1 MNVTLYNSSEVVS
14 LHKIGDPPD
23 HPEMEVVYTWE
34 MDFNRSLLGAATR
47 LVPRRPT
54 AAPLQPTMPLWV
66 HNSWVCLFAG
76 MLAIAI
82 GGNAIVIWIV
92 TAYCSSAHNSWLCLF
107 KGKLVIAIG
116 GNAIVIWIVTAH
128 RRMRTVT
135 NYFLVNL
142 SFADLMMAS
151 LNCLF
156 NFIYMLHSDWVFG
169 VRYCQLSNFIAN
181 VTVAASVFT
190 LTGISFDRYQAI
202 VRPMRPR
209 MSKTCSLI
217 MIACIWISG
226 MLLAVPCLLYST
238 TKEYKSK
245 GTLKTACLLSW
256 PDGLPDVSY
265 MDFIYQVLFFVV
277 TYAVP
282 MLGMTFFYSAMG
294 RVLWGSKSIGELTQ
308 RQVDSIRSKRKV
320 VKMFILVIVIF
331 GICWLPYQSYFI
343 YTHFNPSI
351 LYMKYVQHVYLGFY
365 WLAMANAM
373 VNPIIYYWMN
383 AKFRSYFRT
392 AIMCFWR
399 STIIRRKRPLPASPP
414 DCASQSGS
422 RSRSGFYTLTIRG
435 AQRLKRKYSGQMG
448 SLIVPGSA
456 RPAVAETTFA
466 C

>member
-1 MNVTLYNSSEVVS
+1 
-14 LHKIGDPPD
+14 
-23 HPEMEVVYTWE
+23 
-34 MDFNRSLLGAATR
+34 MDFNRSMLGAATL
-47 LVPRRPT
+47 LVPKTTKVP
-54 AAPLQPTMPLWV
+54 PSSNTMPMWA
-66 HNSWVCLFAG
+66 HNSWVCLFAA
-76 MLAIAI
+76 MLAVAI

-92 TAYCSSAHNSWLCLF
+92 A
-107 KGKLVIAIG
+107 
-116 GNAIVIWIVTAH
+116 AH

-169 VRYCQLSNFIAN
+169 VRYCKLSNFIAN

-209 MSKTCSLI
+209 MSKTCSLV
-217 MIACIWISG
+217 MIAAIWVSG
-226 MLLAVPCLLYST
+226 MLLAIPCLLYST
-238 TKEYKSK
+238 TKEYRSK

-265 MDFIYQVLFFVV
+265 MDFMSRFPFEIPLILTLPPVRKPVLTREERARNSGVAHFKISLRYQVLFFVV

-294 RVLWGSKSIGELTQ
+294 RVLWGSRSIGEMTQ

-331 GICWLPYQSYFI
+331 GICWLPYHTYFI

-383 AKFRSYFRT
+383 AKFRTYFRT
-392 AIMCFWR
+392 AILCRWR
-399 STIIRRKRPLPASPP
+399 DVCWRRKRPLPESPP
-414 DCASQSGS
+414 DCVSQSGS
-422 RSRSGFYTLTIRG
+422 RSRSGFYSLTYRG
-435 AQRLKRKYSGQMG
+435 TQRFKRKCSGRMAALVV
-448 SLIVPGSA
+448 SDSH
-456 RPAVAETTFA
+456 RPPVAETAFA

>member
-1 MNVTLYNSSEVVS
+1 MDVMSNIS
-14 LHKIGDPPD
+14 LEREKFYASHDFKNPTESQGL
-23 HPEMEVVYTWE
+23 EVVYTWK
-34 MDFNRSLLGAATR
+34 MDFNKSTLGAVTL
-47 LVPRRPT
+47 LVPKSPT
-54 AAPLQPTMPLWV
+54 PAPASTTMPLWA
-66 HNSWVCLFAG
+66 HNSWVCLFAA
-76 MLAIAI
+76 MLA
-82 GGNAIVIWIV
+82 V
-92 TAYCSSAHNSWLCLF
+92 
-107 KGKLVIAIG
+107 AIG

-209 MSKTCSLI
+209 MSKTCSLV
-217 MIACIWISG
+217 MIALIWAGG
-226 MLLAVPCLLYST
+226 MLLAIPCLLYST

-265 MDFIYQVLFFVV
+265 MDFVYQVLFFVV

-294 RVLWGSKSIGELTQ
+294 RVLWGSRSIGELTQ

-331 GICWLPYQSYFI
+331 GICWLPYHTYFI

-351 LYMKYVQHVYLGFY
+351 LYMKYIQHVYLAFY

-383 AKFRSYFRT
+383 AKFRTYFRT
-392 AIMCFWR
+392 AILCRWR
-399 STIIRRKRPLPASPP
+399 EVFRRRKRAPESPP
-414 DCASQSGS
+414 DCVSQSGS
-422 RSRSGFYTLTIRG
+422 RSRSGIEELRDSRG
-435 AQRLKRKYSGQMG
+435 NAIVVWPRLSCRRPPNPPLQKPPSLASCPRCPHHTYYDAYIHGRK
-448 SLIVPGSA
+448 V
-456 RPAVAETTFA
+456 
-466 C
+466 

>member
-1 MNVTLYNSSEVVS
+1 
-14 LHKIGDPPD
+14 
-23 HPEMEVVYTWE
+23 
-34 MDFNRSLLGAATR
+34 
-47 LVPRRPT
+47 
-54 AAPLQPTMPLWV
+54 
-66 HNSWVCLFAG
+66 
-76 MLAIAI
+76 
-82 GGNAIVIWIV
+82 
-92 TAYCSSAHNSWLCLF
+92 
-107 KGKLVIAIG
+107 
-116 GNAIVIWIVTAH
+116 
-128 RRMRTVT
+128 MRTVT

-217 MIACIWISG
+217 MIAVIWLSG
-226 MLLAVPCLLYST
+226 MLLAIPCLLYST
-238 TKEYKSK
+238 TKEYRSK
-245 GTLKTACLLSW
+245 GILKTACLLSW

-294 RVLWGSKSIGELTQ
+294 RVLWGSRSIGELTQ
-308 RQVDSIRSKRKV
+308 RQLDSIQSKRKV

-331 GICWLPYQSYFI
+331 GICWLPYHSYFI
-343 YTHFNPSI
+343 YTHFDPSI
-351 LYMKYVQHVYLGFY
+351 LYMKYVQHMYLGFY

-392 AIMCFWR
+392 AILCRWRDTCF
-399 STIIRRKRPLPASPP
+399 RRKRPLPDSPP
-414 DCASQSGS
+414 DCISQSGS
-422 RSRSGFYTLTIRG
+422 RSRSGIEEHNDSRG
-435 AQRLKRKYSGQMG
+435 STAVVWQRSWCRPPLAQRSQRPS
-448 SLIVPGSA
+448 SLASCPPCPRCPHRTYYDGK
-456 RPAVAETTFA
+456 TTTILENEIPN
-466 C
+466 

>member
-1 MNVTLYNSSEVVS
+1 MDGVEV
-14 LHKIGDPPD
+14 I
-23 HPEMEVVYTWE
+23 YTWE
-34 MDFNRSLLGAATR
+34 MDFNRSLLGAATL
-47 LVPRRPT
+47 LVPKKPT
-54 AAPLQPTMPLWV
+54 PSPTSSTMPVWA
-66 HNSWVCLFAG
+66 HNSWVCLFTA
-76 MLAIAI
+76 MLT
-82 GGNAIVIWIV
+82 V
-92 TAYCSSAHNSWLCLF
+92 
-107 KGKLVIAIG
+107 AIG

-217 MIACIWISG
+217 MIAGIWVSG
-226 MLLAVPCLLYST
+226 MLLAIPCLLYST
-238 TKEYKSK
+238 TKEYRSK
-245 GTLKTACLLSW
+245 GILKTACLLSW

-294 RVLWGSKSIGELTQ
+294 RVLWGSRSIGELTQ
-308 RQVDSIRSKRKV
+308 RQADSIRSKRKV

-331 GICWLPYQSYFI
+331 GICWLPYHTYFI

-351 LYMKYVQHVYLGFY
+351 LYMKYIQHVYLGFY

-392 AIMCFWR
+392 AILCRWRDSCF
-399 STIIRRKRPLPASPP
+399 RRKRSMPESPP
-414 DCASQSGS
+414 DFISQSGS
-422 RSRSGFYTLTIRG
+422 RSRSAVEEPRSSRG
-435 AQRLKRKYSGQMG
+435 NA
-448 SLIVPGSA
+448 
-456 RPAVAETTFA
+456 AVAWPRSSYREPGQRSQRPPSLVSCPRCPHRTYYDAFIHGRKV
-466 C
+466 

>member
-1 MNVTLYNSSEVVS
+1 M
-14 LHKIGDPPD
+14 
-23 HPEMEVVYTWE
+23 
-34 MDFNRSLLGAATR
+34 R
-47 LVPRRPT
+47 LFCFR
-54 AAPLQPTMPLWV
+54 
-66 HNSWVCLFAG
+66 
-76 MLAIAI
+76 
-82 GGNAIVIWIV
+82 
-92 TAYCSSAHNSWLCLF
+92 
-107 KGKLVIAIG
+107 
-116 GNAIVIWIVTAH
+116 
-128 RRMRTVT
+128 
-135 NYFLVNL
+135 
-142 SFADLMMAS
+142 
-151 LNCLF
+151 
-156 NFIYMLHSDWVFG
+156 
-169 VRYCQLSNFIAN
+169 
-181 VTVAASVFT
+181 
-190 LTGISFDRYQAI
+190 
-202 VRPMRPR
+202 
-209 MSKTCSLI
+209 
-217 MIACIWISG
+217 
-226 MLLAVPCLLYST
+226 
-238 TKEYKSK
+238 
-245 GTLKTACLLSW
+245 
-256 PDGLPDVSY
+256 
-265 MDFIYQVLFFVV
+265 YQVLFFVV

-294 RVLWGSKSIGELTQ
+294 RVLWGSRSIGELTQ

-392 AIMCFWR
+392 AIMCCWR
-399 STIIRRKRPLPASPP
+399 VAFIRRKRPLPESPP

-448 SLIVPGSA
+448 SLIVPGAA